1 MHSIALNGRPMLTG
15 STGSLPQWNT
25 KNPLIMRKT
34 ERKRVMNRFLCQMV
48 FFCLVFAV
56 GVLNLLITLRRPA
69 LATHKV
75 RSLHTLYFDT
85 ETQLPSKGCFSRA
98 DISSQYVNHWKEAL
112 RLLQVHAPET
122 VKDRFPETLQKN
134 ESVVIFPDGKGSEL
148 LRRYLRFRYSSFFPG
163 YTILLRSPSAK
174 LRQTMYYSRVWKA
187 ANDAIRENLARATNA
202 NAAQSWKWLLRSR
215 SKSATIVTFV
225 REPAERWV
233 SAYNELQ
240 QRWVVENKYD
250 VAKECPDCIFPHFD
264 GEERVWAFLVDLLTL
279 KLVDAFEIVH
289 VYPESGILRAS
300 PHFDFLG
307 KIETFEKDWKRLMD
321 KYVDNREYV
330 FDSTLGQHNSSKDV
344 MGARKAGLSLL
355 EHSLPFVQILE
366 HILFKDYRCFG
377 YPMRSERFGNA
388 SRSSPNHVI

>member
-1 MHSIALNGRPMLTG
+1 MHSLALNGRPLLSG
-15 STGSLPQWNT
+15 SAESLPNRKT
-25 KNPLIMRKT
+25 KGNPLIMNRT
-34 ERKRVMNRFLCQMV
+34 ERRRVMNRLMCQIV

-56 GVLNLLITLRRPA
+56 GMLNLLISLRRPPRV
-69 LATHKV
+69 THHKLQ
-75 RSLHTLYFDT
+75 SNLHTMYFDT
-85 ETQLPSKGCFSRA
+85 ETQLPSKGCFSRI
-98 DISSQYVNHWKEAL
+98 DISSEYMNHWKEAIKI
-112 RLLQVHAPET
+112 LQVHAPEA

-134 ESVVIFPDGKGSEL
+134 ESLVIFPEGKGSEL

-163 YTILLRSPSAK
+163 YTILPKSPLAK

-187 ANDAIRENLARATNA
+187 GNDAIRENLARATHA
-202 NAAQSWKWLLRSR
+202 KAVQSWRWLLRS
-215 SKSATIVTFV
+215 KSQSVTIVTFV

-250 VAKECPDCIFPHFD
+250 PAKECPECIFPHFD

-289 VYPESGILRAS
+289 VYPESGMLKAS
-300 PHFDFLG
+300 PRFDFLG
-307 KIETFEKDWKRLMD
+307 KIETFDKDWKRLMNT
-321 KYVDNREYV
+321 YVDNSKYV

-344 MGARKAGLSLL
+344 MGARRAGLDLL

-377 YPMRSERFGNA
+377 YPLRSDSYQNA
-388 SRSSPNHVI
+388 SSPR